1 VLYARRSLI
10 EALDV
15 PKVEPAPNDAPA
27 RLETGTLNH
36 EGIAGAT
43 AAVDFLASLAGGS
56 GRRERLTHALSA
68 LHERSGRLFARLW
81 EELSGVPG
89 VRMWGPPPG
98 TPRTP
103 TLGFTIDG
111 VHSRAV
117 AGSLSAGHGLFL
129 SHGDFYA
136 ATVVD
141 RLGVR
146 AQGGVVRAGLACYS
160 SAHEVDRLIMGVREI
175 ATGRA
180 G

>member
-1 VLYARRSLI
+1 
-10 EALDV
+10 
-15 PKVEPAPNDAPA
+15 
-27 RLETGTLNH
+27 
-36 EGIAGAT
+36 
-43 AAVDFLASLAGGS
+43 
-56 GRRERLTHALSA
+56 
-68 LHERSGRLFARLW
+68 
-81 EELSGVPG
+81 
-89 VRMWGPPPG
+89 
-98 TPRTP
+98 
-103 TLGFTIDG
+103 
-111 VHSRAV
+111 V

-146 AQGGVVRAGLACYS
+146 AHGGLVRAGLACYS

>member
-1 VLYARRSLI
+1 
-10 EALDV
+10 
-15 PKVEPAPNDAPA
+15 
-27 RLETGTLNH
+27 
-36 EGIAGAT
+36 
-43 AAVDFLASLAGGS
+43 
-56 GRRERLTHALSA
+56 
-68 LHERSGRLFARLW
+68 
-81 EELSGVPG
+81 
-89 VRMWGPPPG
+89 
-98 TPRTP
+98 
-103 TLGFTIDG
+103 
-111 VHSRAV
+111 V

-146 AQGGVVRAGLACYS
+146 AQGGLVRAGLACYS